1 MVGCEE
7 LVSSILV
14 ELKSKKY
21 VKSVSISDEAH
32 DRVLFE
38 GDLGKLLQVSI
49 IERNALELVGENG
62 VVRVEIDE
70 TVLQRVLKRKTRELN
85 LVSESGSYG
94 SGVI

>member
-1 MVGCEE
+1 MKFPFRT
-7 LVSSILV
+7 LLV
-14 ELKSKKY
+14 ELKSKNH

-49 IERNALELVGENG
+49 IERNALEIIGENG
-62 VVRVEIDE
+62 VLRVEIDE

-85 LVSESGSYG
+85 LVSESGSNG
-94 SGVI
+94 SEVI